1 MPGMGDGPQGMSR
14 HHMSRHHMS
23 RHHVGRPSGF
33 AGPGNDRIHPKSK
46 HGRGVQSGSRRSRDA
61 GRGNDRGPGG
71 LNRPVDHDQRM
82 EQMKQ
87 FFGGQ
92 FGNRGPS
99 GLGRGP
105 RGKEDS
111 DNKSDRNNRSNMRPD
126 FPQRGPGME
135 RSFGPPRINSRG
147 GDRPS
152 NRGFDRRD
160 IKPDRPNTRAS
171 RTDVRPPRA
180 DARPSRDSDRASAR
194 KPAEKNRKVEVE
206 INGDNGTL
214 TLKGSA
220 EDVKRFQQMLDRAN
234 LKGKA
239 EVKGKTEQTKGK
251 TEQTKG
257 KASNSRRLPSNG
269 SDGKTSKEVAPSKT
283 APESELWNFV

>member
-1 MPGMGDGPQGMSR
+1 MGDGPQGMSR

-160 IKPDRPNTRAS
+160 INQIAQTHVHRVQMF
-171 RTDVRPPRA
+171 VRVATATELPRENRLKKI
-180 DARPSRDSDRASAR
+180 ARLRSKSM
-194 KPAEKNRKVEVE
+194 V
-206 INGDNGTL
+206 T
-214 TLKGSA
+214 
-220 EDVKRFQQMLDRAN
+220 
-234 LKGKA
+234 
-239 EVKGKTEQTKGK
+239 TE
-251 TEQTKG
+251 
-257 KASNSRRLPSNG
+257 R
-269 SDGKTSKEVAPSKT
+269 
-283 APESELWNFV
+283 